1 MYNAKQPIADE
12 LPSSAQLLRSTA
24 IAIVAAGVILVTAV
38 LPAEYGI
45 DPTGAG
51 RLLGLTEMGEI
62 KTQLAE
68 EAAADHGAGV
78 VVSTPQA
85 TPAEPAQAAEPQ
97 TASAPAQ
104 QEPVAQPIEQPAEQP
119 VAAQSAEQ
127 PAVDTAAAE
136 TLPAQPAPQ
145 ADAAEPAKQEEPAA
159 PVETAEAEPAETAQP
174 APSAATEPAAPT
186 WRDEVSITLTP
197 GQGVEFKLV
206 MKQGAQARFEWT
218 ANGGRLNFDAHG
230 SGSGQRISYEKGRGV
245 PSDEGVLEAAFD
257 GNHGWF
263 WRNRT
268 ERDVTLT
275 LRTSGA
281 YSELKRVL

>member
-1 MYNAKQPIADE
+1 MYNAKQTAADE

-45 DPTGAG
+45 DPTGVG

-78 VVSTPQA
+78 VVSTAQP
-85 TPAEPAQAAEPQ
+85 TPAEPAQAAETQ

-104 QEPVAQPIEQPAEQP
+104 QEPVAQPVEQPAEQP
-119 VAAQSAEQ
+119 VAAQPAEQ
-127 PAVDTAAAE
+127 PAAD
-136 TLPAQPAPQ
+136 PAPAQQTEQAQQPAP
-145 ADAAEPAKQEEPAA
+145 AA
-159 PVETAEAEPAETAQP
+159 PA
-174 APSAATEPAAPT
+174 

-245 PSDEGVLEAAFD
+245 PGDEGVLEAAFD

-268 ERDVTLT
+268 ERDVSLT
-275 LRTSGA
+275 LRTSGT